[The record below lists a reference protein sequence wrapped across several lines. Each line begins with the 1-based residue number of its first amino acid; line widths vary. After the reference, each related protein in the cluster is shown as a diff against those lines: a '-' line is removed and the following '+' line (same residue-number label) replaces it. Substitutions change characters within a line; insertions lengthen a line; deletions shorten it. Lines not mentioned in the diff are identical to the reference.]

1 MTYRN
6 KEEIFVSILNTAG
19 SQGAKKTKIMY
30 SSFLSYHMLVE
41 YLDILID
48 NGFLTFEK
56 IDKTY
61 KTTLKG
67 FRFLQLQE
75 KVNSILNER
84 LEIADKIQDQ

>member
-1 MTYRN
+1 
-6 KEEIFVSILNTAG
+6 
-19 SQGAKKTKIMY
+19 
-30 SSFLSYHMLVE
+30 MLVE

-84 LEIADKIQDQ
+84 LEIADKIQD

>member
-19 SQGAKKTKIMY
+19 LHGARKTKIMY

-41 YLDILID
+41 YLDVLIA
-48 NGFLTFEK
+48 NGFLNYEN

-61 KTTLKG
+61 KTTPKG

-84 LEIADKIQDQ
+84 LEIADRIQE